1 MKFQLFVLPTVP
13 ATLEEREQL
22 RPIGRNNERFQA
34 MLDEV
39 RTLCVMADDAGF
51 DCFSTTE
58 HHFHSEGYEASVAPL
73 ILYADLAARTK
84 QIKFSPL
91 ALVLPAQDPLRVAEQ
106 VAMLDHL
113 TKGRVYA
120 GFARGYQQ
128 RWVNVLGQ
136 KFPVEATPMDGS
148 DVDKHNRRVH
158 EEFIDIIYK
167 AWDQDLLTYD
177 GEFYQ
182 VPFPYDEGIKGW
194 PVAEWTRK
202 YGTPG
207 EIDEQG
213 VIRGISVIPKPYQQ
227 PHPPAF
233 QPFSVSES
241 TIRHT
246 AKVGVTPIILV
257 SNPPDFR
264 RLCETYQQV
273 AGENGR
279 DLRLGQGVGAFRA
292 VSFGNTKQEGVDL
305 LERTNFFGFNAYFA
319 GFGFWEA
326 FRFPEDAEKYPL
338 DPYTPLPP
346 AEWTLDRF
354 VNVKYGLAG
363 TVDDVK
369 RQVEDLHKIH
379 GAGGE
384 LEWFSWFFDQGL
396 MPLDESKRQIELFAE
411 HIIPE
416 FRD

>member
-1 MKFQLFVLPTVP
+1 VKFQLFVLPTVP
-13 ATLEEREQL
+13 ATMEEREQL
-22 RPIGRNNERFQA
+22 RPIGRNNERFQ
-34 MLDEV
+34 MMIDEV
-39 RTLCVMADDAGF
+39 RTLCGIADDAGF

-73 ILYADLAARTK
+73 LLYADLAARTK
-84 QIKFSPL
+84 QIKFAPL
-91 ALVLPAQDPLRVAEQ
+91 ALVLPAGDPLRAAEQ
-106 VAMLDHL
+106 VAYLDHL

-136 KFPVEATPMDGS
+136 KVPVEAAPMDGG
-148 DVDKHNRRVH
+148 DVDKHNKRVH
-158 EEFIDIIYK
+158 EEYIDLIYK
-167 AWDQDLLTYD
+167 AWDQDLLQYD

-182 VPFPYDEGIKGW
+182 VPFPYKEGIKGW
-194 PVAEWTRK
+194 PATDWTRK
-202 YGTPG
+202 YGAPG
-207 EIDEQG
+207 EIDDQG
-213 VIRGISVIPKPYQQ
+213 IIRGISVIPRPYQQ

-246 AKVGVTPIILV
+246 AKVGVMPIILV

-264 RLCETYQQV
+264 RLCQTYKEV
-273 AGENGR
+273 AAENGR
-279 DLRLGQGVGAFRA
+279 NLKLGENVGAFRA
-292 VSFGNTKQEGVDL
+292 VSFGNTREEGLAL
-305 LERTNFFGFNAYFA
+305 LEKTNYFGFNAYFA

-326 FRFPEDAEKYPL
+326 FRFAEDAEKYPL

-346 AEWTLDRF
+346 SEWTLDLF
-354 VNVKYGLAG
+354 VKTTYGLAG
-363 TVDDVK
+363 TVDQIK
-369 RQVEDLHKIH
+369 RQVEDVAKIH
-379 GAGGE
+379 EGDGE

-396 MPLDESKRQIELFAE
+396 MPIDDARRQIELFAE

-416 FRD
+416 FR

>member
-13 ATLEEREQL
+13 ATMEEREKL
-22 RPIGRNNERFQA
+22 RPIGRNNERFQ
-34 MLDEV
+34 MMIDEV
-39 RTLCVMADDAGF
+39 RTLCTIADDAGF

-73 ILYADLAARTK
+73 LLYADLAARTK
-84 QIKFSPL
+84 RIKFAPL
-91 ALVLPAQDPLRVAEQ
+91 ALVLPAGDPLRAAEQ
-106 VAMLDHL
+106 IAYLDHL

-136 KFPVEATPMDGS
+136 NVPVQAAPMDGS
-148 DVDKHNRRVH
+148 EVDQHNKRVH
-158 EEFIDIIYK
+158 EEYIDIIYK
-167 AWDQDLLTYD
+167 AWDQDLLQYK

-182 VPFPYDEGIKGW
+182 VPFPFEQGISGW
-194 PVAEWTRK
+194 PAADWTRRF
-202 YGTPG
+202 GAPG

-213 VIRGISVIPKPYQQ
+213 IIRGISVIPRPYQQ

-246 AKVGVTPIILV
+246 AKVGVMPMILV

-264 RLCETYQQV
+264 RLCEIYREV
-273 AGENGR
+273 AADSGRTLGLGES
-279 DLRLGQGVGAFRA
+279 VGAFRA
-292 VSFGNTKQEGVDL
+292 VSFGNTREEGLAL
-305 LERTNFFGFNAYFA
+305 LEKTNFFGFNAYFA

-326 FRFPEDAEKYPL
+326 FRFAEDAEKYPL

-346 AEWTLDRF
+346 SEWTLDRF

-363 TVDDVK
+363 TVDQVK
-369 RQVEDLHKIH
+369 RQIEEVASIH
-379 GAGGE
+379 EGDGE

-396 MPLDESKRQIELFAE
+396 MPLDEARRQIELFAE
-411 HIIPE
+411 HIIPA
-416 FRD
+416 FR

>member
-1 MKFQLFVLPTVP
+1 VKFQLFVLPTVP
-13 ATLEEREQL
+13 GTMEEREKL
-22 RPIGRNNERFQA
+22 RPIGRNNERFQ
-34 MLDEV
+34 MMIDEV
-39 RTLCVMADDAGF
+39 RTLCTIADDAGF

-73 ILYADLAARTK
+73 LLYADLAARTK
-84 QIKFSPL
+84 RIKFAPL
-91 ALVLPAQDPLRVAEQ
+91 ALVLPAGDPLRAAEQ
-106 VAMLDHL
+106 IAYLDHL

-136 KFPVEATPMDGS
+136 GVPVQAAPMDGS
-148 DVDKHNRRVH
+148 PVDQHNKQVH

-167 AWDQDLLTYD
+167 AWDEDLLQYK
-177 GEFYQ
+177 GQFYQ
-182 VPFPYDEGIKGW
+182 VPYPYEEGISGW
-194 PVAEWTRK
+194 PAAEWTRRF
-202 YGTPG
+202 GAPG

-213 VIRGISVIPKPYQQ
+213 IIRGISVIPRPYQQ

-246 AKVGVTPIILV
+246 AKVGVMPMILV
-257 SNPPDFR
+257 SNPPDFT
-264 RLCETYQQV
+264 RLCHIYQEV
-273 AGENGR
+273 AAENGR
-279 DLRLGQGVGAFRA
+279 TLGLGQNVGAFRA
-292 VSFGNTKQEGVDL
+292 IAFGNTKEEGL
-305 LERTNFFGFNAYFA
+305 ALIEKTNFFGFNAYFA

-326 FRFPEDAEKYPL
+326 FRFAEDDAKYPR

-346 AEWTLDRF
+346 SEWTLDRF

-363 TVDDVK
+363 TVDDIK
-369 RQVEDLHKIH
+369 RAIEDVHSIH
-379 GAGGE
+379 GEGGD

-396 MPLDESKRQIELFAE
+396 MPIDEARRQIELFAE
-411 HIIPE
+411 HIIPA
-416 FRD
+416 FR

>member
-1 MKFQLFVLPTVP
+1 VKFQLFVLPTVP
-13 ATLEEREQL
+13 ATMEEREKL
-22 RPIGRNNERFQA
+22 RPIGRNNERFQ
-34 MLDEV
+34 MMIDEV
-39 RTLCVMADDAGF
+39 RTLCTIADDAGF

-73 ILYADLAARTK
+73 LLYADLAARTK
-84 QIKFSPL
+84 RIKFAPL
-91 ALVLPAQDPLRVAEQ
+91 ALVLPAGDPLRAAEQ
-106 VAMLDHL
+106 IAYLDHL

-136 KFPVEATPMDGS
+136 NVPVQAAPMDGS
-148 DVDKHNRRVH
+148 EVDQHNKRVH
-158 EEFIDIIYK
+158 EEYIDIIYK
-167 AWDQDLLTYD
+167 AWDQDLLQYK

-182 VPFPYDEGIKGW
+182 VPFPFEQGISGW
-194 PVAEWTRK
+194 PAADWTRRF
-202 YGTPG
+202 GAPG

-213 VIRGISVIPKPYQQ
+213 IIRGISVIPKPYQQ

-246 AKVGVTPIILV
+246 ARVGVMPMILV

-264 RLCETYQQV
+264 RLCQIYREV
-273 AGENGR
+273 AAENGR
-279 DLRLGQGVGAFRA
+279 TLGLGENVGAFRA
-292 VSFGNTKQEGVDL
+292 ISFGNTREEGLAL
-305 LERTNFFGFNAYFA
+305 LEKTNFFGFNAYFA

-326 FRFPEDAEKYPL
+326 FRFAEDAEKYPL

-346 AEWTLDRF
+346 SEWTLDRF

-363 TVDDVK
+363 TVDQVK
-369 RQVEDLHKIH
+369 RQIEEVASIH
-379 GAGGE
+379 EGDGE

-396 MPLDESKRQIELFAE
+396 MPLDEARRQIELFAE
-411 HIIPE
+411 HIIPA
-416 FRD
+416 FR

>member
-13 ATLEEREQL
+13 GTLEDRARL

-39 RTLCVMADDAGF
+39 RTLCIMADDAGF

-84 QIKFSPL
+84 KIKFAPL
-91 ALVLPAQDPLRVAEQ
+91 ALVLPAGDPLRAAEQ
-106 VAMLDHL
+106 IAMLDHL

-136 KFPVEATPMDGS
+136 AHPVEATPMDGGE
-148 DVDKHNRRVH
+148 VDLRNRRVH

-167 AWDQDLLTYD
+167 AWTQDLLQYD
-177 GEFYQ
+177 GEFYK
-182 VPFPYDEGIKGW
+182 VPFPYEGISGW
-194 PVAEWTRK
+194 PVPEWTRK
-202 YGTPG
+202 YGAPG
-207 EIDEQG
+207 EIDENG
-213 VIRGISVIPKPYQQ
+213 LIRGISVIPKPYQD
-227 PHPPAF
+227 PYPPAF

-246 AKVGVTPIILV
+246 AKVGVTPMILV

-264 RLCETYQQV
+264 RLCETYQEV

-279 DLRLGQGVGAFRA
+279 TLGLGESVGAFRA
-292 VSFGNTKQEGVDL
+292 VSFGDTEAEAMNL

-326 FRFPEDAEKYPL
+326 FRFAEDAQKYPL
-338 DPYTPLPP
+338 DPFTPLPP
-346 AEWTLDRF
+346 SEWTMDRF
-354 VNVKYGLAG
+354 TKVKYGLAG
-363 TVDDVK
+363 TVDQIK
-369 RQVEDLHKIH
+369 REIEALQKVH
-379 GAGGE
+379 GTDGN

-396 MPLDESKRQIELFAE
+396 LSLDEARRQMEMFAE

-416 FRD
+416 FSD

>member
-1 MKFQLFVLPTVP
+1 MKFQFFCLPTVP
-13 ATLEEREQL
+13 ATMEERERL
-22 RPIGRNNERFQA
+22 RPIGRNNERFQ
-34 MLDEV
+34 MMIDEV
-39 RTLCVMADDAGF
+39 RTLCTMADDMGF

-84 QIKFSPL
+84 RIKFAPL

-136 KFPVEATPMDGS
+136 RVPVEATPMDGG
-148 DVDKHNRRVH
+148 DIDKRNRQVH
-158 EEFIDIIYK
+158 EEYIELIYK
-167 AWDQDLLTYD
+167 AWDQDLLSFD

-182 VPFPYDEGIKGW
+182 VPFPYDEGIRGW
-194 PVAEWTRK
+194 PNPEWTRK
-202 YGTPG
+202 YGVPG
-207 EIDEQG
+207 EIDDEG
-213 VIRGISVIPKPYQQ
+213 VLRGISVIPKPYQQ

-241 TIRHT
+241 TIKHT
-246 AKVGVTPIILV
+246 ARVGVTPIILV

-279 DLRLGQGVGAFRA
+279 ELALGEGVGAFRA
-292 VSFGNTKQEGVDL
+292 VSFGDTEQEGLDL

-326 FRFPEDAEKYPL
+326 FRFPEDATRYPL

-346 AEWTLDRF
+346 AEWTMDRF
-354 VNVKYGLAG
+354 TRSTYGLAG
-363 TVDDVK
+363 TPDQIK
-369 RQVEDLHKIH
+369 RKIAEVACIH
-379 GAGGE
+379 GDGN

-396 MPLDESKRQIELFAE
+396 MSIDDAKRQMEQFAE

-416 FRD
+416 FKD

>member
-1 MKFQLFVLPTVP
+1 VKFQLFCLPTVP
-13 ATLEEREQL
+13 ATMEERERL
-22 RPIGRNNERFQA
+22 RPIGRNNERFQ
-34 MLDEV
+34 MMIEEV
-39 RTLCVMADDAGF
+39 RTLCGIADDVGF

-73 ILYADLAARTK
+73 LLYADLAARTK
-84 QIKFSPL
+84 RIKFAPL
-91 ALVLPAQDPLRVAEQ
+91 ALVLPASDPLRVAEQ
-106 VAMLDHL
+106 VAYLDHL

-128 RWVNVLGQ
+128 RWVDVLGQ
-136 KFPVEATPMDGS
+136 KVPVRATPMDGGEI
-148 DVDKHNRRVH
+148 DQHNKRVH
-158 EEFIDIIYK
+158 EEYIDLIYK
-167 AWDQDLLTYD
+167 AWDEDLLQFK

-182 VPFPYDEGIKGW
+182 VPFPFDEGISGW
-194 PVAEWTRK
+194 PAADWTRRF
-202 YGTPG
+202 GAPG

-213 VIRGISVIPKPYQQ
+213 IIRGISVIPRPYQQ

-246 AKVGVTPIILV
+246 AKVGVMPMILV

-264 RLCETYQQV
+264 RLCRIYQEV
-273 AGENGR
+273 AAENGR
-279 DLRLGQGVGAFRA
+279 TLGLGESVGAFRA
-292 VSFGNTKQEGVDL
+292 VSFGNTREEGLAL
-305 LERTNFFGFNAYFA
+305 LEKTNFFGFNAYFA

-326 FRFPEDAEKYPL
+326 FRFAEDAETYPL

-346 AEWTLDRF
+346 SEWTMERF

-363 TVDDVK
+363 TVDQIK
-369 RQVEDLHKIH
+369 RQIEDVAKIH
-379 GAGGE
+379 EGDGE

-396 MPLDESKRQIELFAE
+396 MPIDEARRQIELFAE
-411 HIIPE
+411 HIIPA
-416 FRD
+416 FR

>member
-13 ATLEEREQL
+13 ATLEKREEL

-34 MLDEV
+34 MIDEV
-39 RTLCVMADDAGF
+39 RSLCLIADDAGF

-73 ILYADLAARTK
+73 LLYADLAVRTK
-84 QIKFSPL
+84 QIKFAPL
-91 ALVLPAQDPLRVAEQ
+91 ALVLPSQDPLRVAEQ
-106 VAMLDHL
+106 VAYLDHL

-136 KFPVEATPMDGS
+136 KIPVEAAPMDGG
-148 DVDKHNRRVH
+148 DVDKHNKRVH

-167 AWDQDLLTYD
+167 AWDQDLLQYD

-182 VPFPYDEGIKGW
+182 VPFPYNKGIEGW
-194 PVAEWTRK
+194 PVPEWTRK
-202 YGTPG
+202 YGAPG
-207 EIDEQG
+207 EIDDQG
-213 VIRGISVIPKPYQQ
+213 ILRGVSVIPRPYQQ

-241 TIRHT
+241 TIKHT

-257 SNPPDFR
+257 SNPPDFT
-264 RLCETYQQV
+264 RLCKTYQEV
-273 AGENGR
+273 AAENGR
-279 DLRLGQGVGAFRA
+279 ELGLGESVGAFRA
-292 VSFGNTKQEGVDL
+292 ISFGDTEAEGRAL
-305 LERTNFFGFNAYFA
+305 LEKTNFFGFNAYFA

-346 AEWTLDRF
+346 SEWTMDRF

-363 TVDDVK
+363 TVDQVK
-369 RQVEDLHKIH
+369 RQIEDVATIH
-379 GAGGE
+379 GNGGE

-396 MPLDESKRQIELFAE
+396 MPLDEAKRQIELFAE

>member
-1 MKFQLFVLPTVP
+1 VKFQLFVLPTVP
-13 ATLEEREQL
+13 ATMEERERL
-22 RPIGRNNERFQA
+22 RPIGRNNERFQ
-34 MLDEV
+34 MMIEEV
-39 RTLCVMADDAGF
+39 RTLCGIADDAGF

-73 ILYADLAARTK
+73 LLYADLAARTK
-84 QIKFSPL
+84 RIKFAPL
-91 ALVLPAQDPLRVAEQ
+91 ALVLPAGDPLRVAEQ
-106 VAMLDHL
+106 IAYLDHL

-136 KFPVEATPMDGS
+136 KVPVQATPMDGG
-148 DVDKHNRRVH
+148 DVDKHNKRVH
-158 EEFIDIIYK
+158 EEYIDLIYK
-167 AWDQDLLTYD
+167 AWDQDLLQYK

-182 VPFPYDEGIKGW
+182 VPFPFEDGISGW
-194 PVAEWTRK
+194 PAAEWTRRF
-202 YGTPG
+202 GAPG

-213 VIRGISVIPKPYQQ
+213 IIRGISVIPKPYQQ

-246 AKVGVTPIILV
+246 AKVGVMPMILV

-264 RLCETYQQV
+264 RLCQIYQEV

-279 DLRLGQGVGAFRA
+279 TLGLGENVGAFRA
-292 VSFGNTKQEGVDL
+292 VSFGNSREEGLAL
-305 LERTNFFGFNAYFA
+305 LEKTNFFGFNAYFA

-326 FRFPEDAEKYPL
+326 FRFAEDAEKYPL

-346 AEWTLDRF
+346 SEWTMERF

-363 TVDDVK
+363 TVDQIK
-369 RQVEDLHKIH
+369 RQIEDVAKIH
-379 GAGGE
+379 EGDGE

-396 MPLDESKRQIELFAE
+396 MPIDEARRQIELFAE
-411 HIIPE
+411 HIIPA
-416 FRD
+416 FR

>member
-1 MKFQLFVLPTVP
+1 VKFQLFVLPTVP
-13 ATLEEREQL
+13 GTMEEREKL
-22 RPIGRNNERFQA
+22 RPIGRNNERFQ
-34 MLDEV
+34 MMIDEV
-39 RTLCVMADDAGF
+39 RTLCSIADDAGF

-73 ILYADLAARTK
+73 LLYADLAARTK
-84 QIKFSPL
+84 RIKFAPL
-91 ALVLPAQDPLRVAEQ
+91 ALVLPAGDPLRAAEQ
-106 VAMLDHL
+106 IAYLDHL

-136 KFPVEATPMDGS
+136 GVPVQAAPMDGS
-148 DVDKHNRRVH
+148 PVDQHNKQVH

-167 AWDQDLLTYD
+167 AWDEDLLQYK
-177 GEFYQ
+177 GQFYQ
-182 VPFPYDEGIKGW
+182 VPYPYEEGISGW
-194 PVAEWTRK
+194 PAVEWTRRF
-202 YGTPG
+202 GAQG

-213 VIRGISVIPKPYQQ
+213 IIRGISVIPRPYQQ

-246 AKVGVTPIILV
+246 AKVGVMPMILV
-257 SNPPDFR
+257 SNPPDFT
-264 RLCETYQQV
+264 RLCHIYQEV
-273 AGENGR
+273 AAENGR
-279 DLRLGQGVGAFRA
+279 TLGLGHNVGAFRA
-292 VSFGNTKQEGVDL
+292 IAFGNTREEGL
-305 LERTNFFGFNAYFA
+305 ALIEKTNFFGFNAYFA

-326 FRFPEDAEKYPL
+326 FRFAEDDAKYPR

-346 AEWTLDRF
+346 SEWTLDRF

-363 TVDDVK
+363 TVDDIK
-369 RQVEDLHKIH
+369 RAIDDVHSIH
-379 GAGGE
+379 GEGGD

-396 MPLDESKRQIELFAE
+396 MPMDEARRQIELFAE

-416 FRD
+416 FR

>member
-1 MKFQLFVLPTVP
+1 VKFQLFVLPTVP
-13 ATLEEREQL
+13 ATMEERERL
-22 RPIGRNNERFQA
+22 RPIGRNNERFQ
-34 MLDEV
+34 MMIEEV
-39 RTLCVMADDAGF
+39 RTLCGIADDAGF

-73 ILYADLAARTK
+73 LLYADLAARTK
-84 QIKFSPL
+84 QIKFAPL
-91 ALVLPAQDPLRVAEQ
+91 ALVLPAGDPLRAAEQ
-106 VAMLDHL
+106 MAYLDHL

-136 KFPVEATPMDGS
+136 KVPVEAAPMDGG
-148 DVDKHNRRVH
+148 DVDKHNKRVH

-182 VPFPYDEGIKGW
+182 VPFPYKEGIKGW
-194 PVAEWTRK
+194 PASDWTRK
-202 YGTPG
+202 YGAPG
-207 EIDEQG
+207 EIDDDG
-213 VIRGISVIPKPYQQ
+213 IIRGISVIPRPYQQ

-246 AKVGVTPIILV
+246 AKVGVMPMILV
-257 SNPPDFR
+257 AYPPDFR
-264 RLCETYQQV
+264 RLCETYREV
-273 AGENGR
+273 AAENGR
-279 DLRLGQGVGAFRA
+279 QLGLGESVGAFRA
-292 VSFGNTKQEGVDL
+292 VSFGNTREEGLAL

-338 DPYTPLPP
+338 DPHTPLPP
-346 AEWTLDRF
+346 SEWTMDRMI
-354 VNVKYGLAG
+354 KSTYGLAG
-363 TVDDVK
+363 TVDQIK
-369 RQVEDLHKIH
+369 RQIEDVSKIH
-379 GAGGE
+379 GGDGN

-396 MPLDESKRQIELFAE
+396 MSIDDARRQIELFAE

-416 FRD
+416 FR

>member
-13 ATLEEREQL
+13 ATMEERERL
-22 RPIGRNNERFQA
+22 RPIGRNNERFQ
-34 MLDEV
+34 MMIEEV
-39 RTLCVMADDAGF
+39 RTLCGIADDAGF

-73 ILYADLAARTK
+73 LLYADLAARTK
-84 QIKFSPL
+84 QIKFAPL
-91 ALVLPAQDPLRVAEQ
+91 ALVLPAGDPLRVAEQ
-106 VAMLDHL
+106 VAYLDHL

-136 KFPVEATPMDGS
+136 NVPVQATPMDGGE
-148 DVDKHNRRVH
+148 VDQHNKRVH
-158 EEFIDIIYK
+158 EEYIDLIYK
-167 AWDQDLLTYD
+167 AWDQDLLQYK

-182 VPFPYDEGIKGW
+182 VPFPFEDGISGW
-194 PVAEWTRK
+194 PAADWTRRF
-202 YGTPG
+202 GAPG

-213 VIRGISVIPKPYQQ
+213 IIRGISVIPKPYQQ

-246 AKVGVTPIILV
+246 AKVGVMPMILV

-264 RLCETYQQV
+264 RLCQIYQEV

-279 DLRLGQGVGAFRA
+279 TLGLGENVGAFRA
-292 VSFGNTKQEGVDL
+292 VSFGDSREEGLAL
-305 LERTNFFGFNAYFA
+305 LEKTNFFGFNAYFA

-326 FRFPEDAEKYPL
+326 FRFAEDAEKYPL

-346 AEWTLDRF
+346 SEWTMDRF

-363 TVDDVK
+363 TVDQIK
-369 RQVEDLHKIH
+369 RQIEDVAKIH
-379 GAGGE
+379 EGDGE

-396 MPLDESKRQIELFAE
+396 MPIDDARRQIELFAE
-411 HIIPE
+411 HIIPA
-416 FRD
+416 FR

>member
-13 ATLEEREQL
+13 ATMEERERL
-22 RPIGRNNERFQA
+22 RPIGRNNERFQ
-34 MLDEV
+34 MMIDEV
-39 RTLCVMADDAGF
+39 RTLCTIADDAGF

-73 ILYADLAARTK
+73 LLYADLAARTK
-84 QIKFSPL
+84 RIKFAPL
-91 ALVLPAQDPLRVAEQ
+91 ALVLPAGDPLRAAEQ
-106 VAMLDHL
+106 IAYLDHL

-136 KFPVEATPMDGS
+136 KVPVEAAPMDGG
-148 DVDKHNRRVH
+148 DVDKHNKRVH
-158 EEFIDIIYK
+158 EEYIDLIYK
-167 AWDQDLLTYD
+167 AWDQDLLQYK

-182 VPFPYDEGIKGW
+182 VPFPFEEGISGW
-194 PVAEWTRK
+194 PATEWTRRF
-202 YGTPG
+202 GAPG

-213 VIRGISVIPKPYQQ
+213 IIRGISVIPRPYQQ

-246 AKVGVTPIILV
+246 AKVGVMPMILV

-264 RLCETYQQV
+264 RLCQIYQEV
-273 AGENGR
+273 AAENGR
-279 DLRLGQGVGAFRA
+279 TLGLGENVGAFRA
-292 VSFGNTKQEGVDL
+292 VSFGNTREEGLAL
-305 LERTNFFGFNAYFA
+305 LEKTNFFGFNAYFA

-326 FRFPEDAEKYPL
+326 FRFAEDAEKYPL
-338 DPYTPLPP
+338 DPHTPLPP
-346 AEWTLDRF
+346 SEWTLERF

-363 TVDDVK
+363 TVDQIK
-369 RQVEDLHKIH
+369 RQIEDVAKIH
-379 GAGGE
+379 EGDGD

-396 MPLDESKRQIELFAE
+396 MPIDEARRQIELFAE
-411 HIIPE
+411 HIIPA
-416 FRD
+416 FR

>member
-13 ATLEEREQL
+13 ATMEEREKL
-22 RPIGRNNERFQA
+22 RPIGRNNERFQ
-34 MLDEV
+34 MMIDEV
-39 RTLCVMADDAGF
+39 RTLCTIADDAGF

-73 ILYADLAARTK
+73 LLYADLAARTK
-84 QIKFSPL
+84 RIKFAPL
-91 ALVLPAQDPLRVAEQ
+91 ALVLPAGDPLRAAEQ
-106 VAMLDHL
+106 IAYLDHL

-136 KFPVEATPMDGS
+136 NVPVQAAPMDGS
-148 DVDKHNRRVH
+148 EVDQHNKRVH
-158 EEFIDIIYK
+158 EEYIDIIYK
-167 AWDQDLLTYD
+167 AWDQDLLQYK

-182 VPFPYDEGIKGW
+182 VPYPFEQGISGW
-194 PVAEWTRK
+194 PAADWTRRF
-202 YGTPG
+202 GAPG

-213 VIRGISVIPKPYQQ
+213 IIRGISVIPKPYQQ

-246 AKVGVTPIILV
+246 ARVGVMPMILV

-264 RLCETYQQV
+264 RLCQIYREV
-273 AGENGR
+273 AAENGR
-279 DLRLGQGVGAFRA
+279 TLGLGENVGAFRA
-292 VSFGNTKQEGVDL
+292 ISFGNTREEGLAL
-305 LERTNFFGFNAYFA
+305 LEKTNFFGFNAYFA

-326 FRFPEDAEKYPL
+326 FRFAEDAEKYPL

-346 AEWTLDRF
+346 SEWTLDRF

-363 TVDDVK
+363 TVDQIK
-369 RQVEDLHKIH
+369 RQIEDVASIH
-379 GAGGE
+379 EGDGE

-396 MPLDESKRQIELFAE
+396 MPIDEARRQIELFAE
-411 HIIPE
+411 HIIPA
-416 FRD
+416 FR

>member
-13 ATLEEREQL
+13 GTLEDRARL

-39 RTLCVMADDAGF
+39 RTLCIMADDAGF

-84 QIKFSPL
+84 RIKFAPL
-91 ALVLPAQDPLRVAEQ
+91 ALVLPAGDPLRAAEQ
-106 VAMLDHL
+106 IAMLDHL

-136 KFPVEATPMDGS
+136 AHPVEATPMDGGE
-148 DVDKHNRRVH
+148 VDLRNRRVH

-167 AWDQDLLTYD
+167 AWTQDLLQYD
-177 GEFYQ
+177 GEFYK
-182 VPFPYDEGIKGW
+182 VPFPYEGISGW
-194 PVAEWTRK
+194 PVPEWTRK
-202 YGTPG
+202 YGAPG
-207 EIDEQG
+207 EIDENG
-213 VIRGISVIPKPYQQ
+213 LIRGISVIPKPYQD
-227 PHPPAF
+227 PYPPAF

-246 AKVGVTPIILV
+246 AKVGVIPMILV

-264 RLCETYQQV
+264 RLCETYQEV

-279 DLRLGQGVGAFRA
+279 TLGLGESVGAFRA
-292 VSFGNTKQEGVDL
+292 ISFGDTEAEAMDL
-305 LERTNFFGFNAYFA
+305 LEKTNFFGFNAYFA

-326 FRFPEDAEKYPL
+326 FRFAEDAQKYPL
-338 DPYTPLPP
+338 DPFTPLPP
-346 AEWTLDRF
+346 SEWTMDRF
-354 VNVKYGLAG
+354 TKVKYGLAG
-363 TVDDVK
+363 TVDQIK
-369 RQVEDLHKIH
+369 REIEALQKVH
-379 GAGGE
+379 GTDGN

-396 MPLDESKRQIELFAE
+396 LSLDEARRQMEMFAE

-416 FRD
+416 FQD

>member
-1 MKFQLFVLPTVP
+1 VKFQLFVLPTVP
-13 ATLEEREQL
+13 ATMEERERL
-22 RPIGRNNERFQA
+22 RPIGRNNERFQ
-34 MLDEV
+34 MMIDEV
-39 RTLCVMADDAGF
+39 RTLCTIADDAGF

-73 ILYADLAARTK
+73 LLYADLAARTK
-84 QIKFSPL
+84 RIKFAPL
-91 ALVLPAQDPLRVAEQ
+91 ALVLPAGDPLRAAEQ
-106 VAMLDHL
+106 IAYLDHL

-136 KFPVEATPMDGS
+136 KVPVQATPMDGG
-148 DVDKHNRRVH
+148 DVDKHNKRVH
-158 EEFIDIIYK
+158 EEYVDLIYK
-167 AWDQDLLTYD
+167 AWDQDLLQFK

-182 VPFPYDEGIKGW
+182 VPFPFEEGISGW
-194 PVAEWTRK
+194 PAAEWTRRF
-202 YGTPG
+202 GAPG

-213 VIRGISVIPKPYQQ
+213 IIRGISVIPRPYQQ

-246 AKVGVTPIILV
+246 AKVGVMPMILV

-264 RLCETYQQV
+264 RLCQIYQEV
-273 AGENGR
+273 AAENGR
-279 DLRLGQGVGAFRA
+279 TLGLGENVGAFRA
-292 VSFGNTKQEGVDL
+292 VSFGDTREQGLEL
-305 LERTNFFGFNAYFA
+305 LEKTNFFGFNAYFA

-326 FRFPEDAEKYPL
+326 FRFAEDAEKYPL
-338 DPYTPLPP
+338 DPHTPLPP
-346 AEWTLDRF
+346 SEWTMERF

-363 TVDDVK
+363 TVDQVK
-369 RQVEDLHKIH
+369 RQIEDVAKIH
-379 GAGGE
+379 EGDGE

-396 MPLDESKRQIELFAE
+396 MPIDEARRQIELFAE
-411 HIIPE
+411 HIIPA
-416 FRD
+416 FR

>member
-1 MKFQLFVLPTVP
+1 VKFQLFVLPTVP
-13 ATLEEREQL
+13 ATMEEREKL
-22 RPIGRNNERFQA
+22 RPIGRNNERFQ
-34 MLDEV
+34 MMIDEV
-39 RTLCVMADDAGF
+39 RTLCTIADDAGF

-73 ILYADLAARTK
+73 LLYADLAARTK
-84 QIKFSPL
+84 QIKFAPL
-91 ALVLPAQDPLRVAEQ
+91 ALVLPAGDPLRAAEQ
-106 VAMLDHL
+106 VAYLDHL

-136 KFPVEATPMDGS
+136 NVPVQAAPMDGS
-148 DVDKHNRRVH
+148 EVDQHNKRVH
-158 EEFIDIIYK
+158 EEYIDIIYK
-167 AWDQDLLTYD
+167 AWDQDLLQYK

-182 VPFPYDEGIKGW
+182 VPFPFEQGISGW
-194 PVAEWTRK
+194 PAADWTRRF
-202 YGTPG
+202 GAPG

-213 VIRGISVIPKPYQQ
+213 IIRGISVIPKPYQQ

-246 AKVGVTPIILV
+246 ARVGVMPMILV

-264 RLCETYQQV
+264 RLCQIYREV
-273 AGENGR
+273 AAENGR
-279 DLRLGQGVGAFRA
+279 TLGLGENVGAFRA
-292 VSFGNTKQEGVDL
+292 ISFGNTREEGLAL
-305 LERTNFFGFNAYFA
+305 LEKTNFFGFNAYFA

-326 FRFPEDAEKYPL
+326 FRFAEDAEKYPL

-346 AEWTLDRF
+346 SEWTLDRF

-363 TVDDVK
+363 TVDQVK
-369 RQVEDLHKIH
+369 RQIEEVASIH
-379 GAGGE
+379 EGDGE

-396 MPLDESKRQIELFAE
+396 MPLDEARRQIELFAE
-411 HIIPE
+411 HIIPA
-416 FRD
+416 FR

>member
-1 MKFQLFVLPTVP
+1 VKFQLFVLPTVP
-13 ATLEEREQL
+13 ATMEERERL
-22 RPIGRNNERFQA
+22 RPIGRNNERFQ
-34 MLDEV
+34 MMIDEV
-39 RTLCVMADDAGF
+39 RTLCGIADDAGF

-73 ILYADLAARTK
+73 LLYADLAARTK
-84 QIKFSPL
+84 QIKFAPL
-91 ALVLPAQDPLRVAEQ
+91 ALVLPAGDPLRAAEQ
-106 VAMLDHL
+106 VAYLDHL

-136 KFPVEATPMDGS
+136 KVPVQAAPMDGS
-148 DVDKHNRRVH
+148 DVDQHNKRVH
-158 EEFIDIIYK
+158 EEYIDLIYK
-167 AWDQDLLTYD
+167 AWDQDLLQYK

-182 VPFPYDEGIKGW
+182 VPYPFEEGISGW
-194 PVAEWTRK
+194 PAADWTRRF
-202 YGTPG
+202 GAPG

-213 VIRGISVIPKPYQQ
+213 IIRGISVIPKPYQQ

-246 AKVGVTPIILV
+246 AKVGVMPMILV

-264 RLCETYQQV
+264 RLCQIYREV
-273 AGENGR
+273 AAENGR
-279 DLRLGQGVGAFRA
+279 ELGLGQNVGAFRA
-292 VSFGNTKQEGVDL
+292 ISFGDTREEGLAL
-305 LERTNFFGFNAYFA
+305 LEKTNFFGFNAYFA

-326 FRFPEDAEKYPL
+326 FRFAEDAEKYPL

-346 AEWTLDRF
+346 SEWTLDRF

-363 TVDDVK
+363 TVDQIK
-369 RQVEDLHKIH
+369 RQIEDVATIH
-379 GAGGE
+379 GGDGE

-396 MPLDESKRQIELFAE
+396 MPIDDARRQIELFAE
-411 HIIPE
+411 HIIPA
-416 FRD
+416 FR